1 MIGLRR
7 RFEQEWR
14 EAIVNDEVRIATLE
28 RRVNALVGKVRELE
42 ERVRALGEG
51 RQ

>member
-1 MIGLRR
+1 MISRKK
-7 RFEQEWR
+7 FEQEWR

-28 RRVNALVGKVRELE
+28 RRVEGLVLRLKALE
-42 ERVRALGEG
+42 ERVRALEGG